1 MLFEFECGC
10 VGFGK
15 TVEDD
20 CEVSMLVYA
29 CDSDDGN
36 YGFLKRDMTG
46 KTFEPLTFE
55 KEKKVFSRISSLIK
69 FVILLE
75 TLKLRFE
82 QELFEV
88 RPFL

>member
-69 FVILLE
+69 FGYDLIAAQALLRPRNIG
-75 TLKLRFE
+75 RFD
-82 QELFEV
+82 
-88 RPFL
+88 